1 MNKISKIMTSLFMG
15 CALLAGCDHEAELL
29 VSKLYFESVESII
42 EIDEEA
48 TYSIELKSRLTTAAD
63 LDVKVAFS
71 IEGEDVVNAYNEKYG
86 KEYKV
91 LDNAVLLA
99 DNSVIKAGNVYS
111 ESVELQL
118 NELQSL
124 VEGDSYLLPVR
135 VNTGDVPV
143 IDGTDITYYEVKKP
157 VKIQKAAVFSNSF
170 IKLGLTPLDVFTDVT
185 YEAVVNIS
193 RFGDNNTVMG
203 CEGVMIMRIGDA
215 GGGTVPKDILQI
227 AGKSEMTWTDNPL
240 STGVWYHLAFTCAAD
255 GTANLYVNGENV
267 IANGSFTMSSDLT
280 AGGADFGFSIGM
292 VPRFM
297 WGTRP
302 FYGLMSEVRVWN
314 VVRSANQIKENM
326 LSVDPNSNGLV
337 AYYKLNGAVENATG
351 GIAAAEVS
359 NISFRDLNTPVA
371 IGGGL

>member
-1 MNKISKIMTSLFMG
+1 MNKISKSIISLG
-15 CALLAGCDHEAELL
+15 LGALVFAGCDREAKLL
-29 VSKLYFESVESII
+29 VSKLYFESVENII
-42 EIDEEA
+42 EVDKEA
-48 TYSIELKSRLTTAAD
+48 TYSIELKSRLTSAAES
-63 LDVKVAFS
+63 DVNVTFS

-86 KEYKV
+86 KGYKV
-91 LDNAVLLA
+91 LDNAVLVDDA
-99 DNSVIKAGNVYS
+99 SVIKAGDVYS
-111 ESVELQL
+111 NAVELQL
-118 NELQSL
+118 NELQNL
-124 VEGDSYLLPVR
+124 VEGEVYLLPVR
-135 VNTGDVPV
+135 LNTGDVPV
-143 IDGTDITYYEVKKP
+143 IDGTDIAYYEVKKP

-193 RFGDNNTVMG
+193 SFGNNNTVMG

-215 GGGTVPKDILQI
+215 GGGTVPKDILQV
-227 AGKSEMTWTDNPL
+227 AGRSEITWTDNPL

-314 VVRSANQIKENM
+314 VVRSASQIKENM
-326 LSVDPNSNGLV
+326 LSVDPKSDGLV

-359 NISFRDLNTPVA
+359 GISFRDLNTPVA